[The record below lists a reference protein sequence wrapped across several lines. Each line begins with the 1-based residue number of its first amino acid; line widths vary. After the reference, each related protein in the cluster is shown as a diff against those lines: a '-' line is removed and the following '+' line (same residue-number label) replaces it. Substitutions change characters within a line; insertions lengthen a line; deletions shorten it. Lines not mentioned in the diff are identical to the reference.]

1 MQRFIEKIRD
11 WLGDIREHMPWDLE
25 ERLEE
30 NPEILIVDVREQDEF
45 DAMHIEDSICAP
57 RGILESCAEWDFEE
71 TIPEL
76 VRARDREVI
85 VVCRSG
91 HRSLVACKSLE
102 ILGFNNVA
110 SLKTG
115 LRGWNDFDLPLVN
128 SQGESVDPDH
138 ADEVFT
144 AKLRDDQ
151 IDPSRR

>member
-11 WLGDIREHMPWDLE
+11 WLGDIQEHMPWDLE
-25 ERLEE
+25 ERLDD
-30 NPEILIVDVREQDEF
+30 NPETLIVDVREQDEF
-45 DAMHIEDSICAP
+45 DAMHIEKSLCAP
-57 RGILESCAEWDFEE
+57 RGILESCADWDFEE

-76 VRARDREVI
+76 VEARDREVV

-102 ILGFNNVA
+102 ILGFNNVS

-115 LRGWNDFDLPLVN
+115 LRGWNDFDLPLVDA
-128 SQGESVDPDH
+128 SGEAVDPEY

-151 IDPSRR
+151 IDPARR